1 MASRLI
7 LCLLTW
13 SIVTAVAHAEKPS
26 IEDLAALQPP
36 QIAATLARL
45 RDSLDGA
52 QTLLELEIAAG
63 IRAEARRD
71 GGAPPLSAGCFREDE
86 FELGSQLTL
95 ARQAASGADYRAAAR
110 EYTAMTGALLL
121 ALDQARSSGNWKRRF
136 PHLKRWIREWTRAK
150 EPRTRELMRRTL
162 TGQAIR
168 ASLSA
173 FEGARIYGTA
183 KSPLAVRAYD
193 EYVFNL
199 MCNED
204 EANLRWFKAQI
215 AAIGWFDIRRFGPAA
230 DHAALLLVQHSDADP
245 VFQAQMVQVL
255 EPRLARG
262 DTNAENLA
270 YLVDRVAVRAG
281 MPQKFGT
288 QMECVD
294 GDWVVPQIEDPARLD
309 ERRTRMDLV
318 PYSVQ
323 LERTRNI
330 CRKNRPEPGRA

>member
-1 MASRLI
+1 M
-7 LCLLTW
+7 
-13 SIVTAVAHAEKPS
+13 TAFAHADPPA
-26 IEDLAALQPP
+26 IEDLAALSPT
-36 QIAATLARL
+36 ALTATLASL
-45 RDSLDGA
+45 RDSEDGA
-52 QTLLELEIAAG
+52 KTLLDLEIAAG
-63 IRAEARRD
+63 NLAEERRD
-71 GGAPPLSAGCFREDE
+71 GGAPPFSAGCFREAE

-95 ARQAASGADYRAAAR
+95 ARQASSGAEYRAAAH
-110 EYTAMTGALLL
+110 EYTKITGALLL

-136 PHLKRWIREWTRAK
+136 SHLKRWIREWDRAK

-162 TGQAIR
+162 NGQAIR

-173 FEGARIYGTA
+173 FDGARIYGAA
-183 KSPLAVRAYD
+183 KSTLAVRAYD

-204 EANLRWFKAQI
+204 EANLRWFKTQI
-215 AAIGWFDIRRFGPAA
+215 AAIGWFDVRKYGPAA

-245 VFQAQMVQVL
+245 EFQAQMVEAL
-255 EPRLARG
+255 EPRLERG
-262 DTNAENLA
+262 DTNPEDLA

-281 MPQKFGT
+281 LPQKFGT

-294 GDWVVPQIEDPARLD
+294 GEWVVPQIEDPMRLD

-323 LERTRNI
+323 LERTKNI
-330 CRKNRPEPGRA
+330 CRKDRPERRRA